1 MQPELGFKVE
11 VTVHQAEEAEER
23 GWGMEKKALGVGV
36 RKREEQRHENIG
48 YFSTEYSE
56 THEEFRADSSNE
68 CFILLTHSFSW
79 TAFEC
84 KSWFSILDLIDFA
97 PRAWKVYRLV

>member
-1 MQPELGFKVE
+1 M
-11 VTVHQAEEAEER
+11 
-23 GWGMEKKALGVGV
+23 
-36 RKREEQRHENIG
+36 RKRKAQRHESIG

-56 THEEFRADSSNE
+56 DLEEFRADSFNK

-79 TAFEC
+79 TVFEC

-97 PRAWKVYRLV
+97 P